1 MLLRGGE
8 MKKYMVL
15 QQKRYIKNDGRN
27 TVVRPSDCAVLKK
40 GIVCYLAVKVEFMN
54 K

>member
-15 QQKRYIKNDGRN
+15 QQKRYIKMTGV
-27 TVVRPSDCAVLKK
+27 TLWYVRQIVQYGKKVLC
-40 GIVCYLAVKVEFMN
+40 VTWR
-54 K
+54 